1 MVTIYIKY
9 VFMKYLSQKDN
20 FHKNINLGKMV
31 SIFFSLDQMLLQMYE
46 NPIAGEDWQTKNVTE
61 DNKAW
66 F

>member
-1 MVTIYIKY
+1 MVTINIKY

-46 NPIAGEDWQTKNVTE
+46 NPIAGED
-61 DNKAW
+61 
-66 F
+66 